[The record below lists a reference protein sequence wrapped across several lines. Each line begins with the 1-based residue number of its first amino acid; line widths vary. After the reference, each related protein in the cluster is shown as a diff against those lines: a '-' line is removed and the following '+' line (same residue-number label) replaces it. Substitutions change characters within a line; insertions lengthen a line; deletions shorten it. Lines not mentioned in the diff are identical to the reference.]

1 MPRFVRPFWVRGKA
15 DGMVIREFGP
25 RRKDGG
31 IQLTISQRNCGE
43 IMADKI
49 SVIGTVDENGFV
61 TLRIFDGETEVYKKL
76 SVL

>member
-15 DGMVIREFGP
+15 DGMIIREFGP

-31 IQLTISQRNCGE
+31 IQITINQRNAGE

-49 SVIGTVDENGFV
+49 QIIGTVDDNGFIS
-61 TLRIFDGETEVYKKL
+61 LRIYDGDKEVYKKL